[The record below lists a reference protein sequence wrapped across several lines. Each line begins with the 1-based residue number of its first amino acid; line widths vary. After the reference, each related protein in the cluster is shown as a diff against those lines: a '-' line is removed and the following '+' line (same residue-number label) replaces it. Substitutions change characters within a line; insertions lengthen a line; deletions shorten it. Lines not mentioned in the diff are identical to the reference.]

1 MTNGMNSLRTRLLA
15 VAKELIELKSKP
27 GKTSKSIA
35 LDVVRHHTFRRELT
49 HKLASAKSNKPMA
62 TDAWVVLYQVE
73 REDGS
78 GKEYT
83 RSSPYF
89 SKDDA
94 FDFFHKQW
102 GDNVDQSLINLMVQC
117 VVREPEIIENSIE
130 DAARNLAGYID
141 DLIKHFGNDPVYL
154 GFPEGYN
161 SKEMFLH
168 QVEKNQNIQLDKILS
183 VLNGRDSVGL
193 IQNLGGKKGVL
204 NEQQWKGRHGTTKPY
219 PADELRNVELKFAK
233 PQSVYPLIAIEE
245 YLFFSEGDH
254 LLFAL
259 AKSHSV
265 MHTYYNASKIRDS
278 MTDNPD
284 IGLWIGQDNLIA
296 EIKRMTATGFDFQPV
311 FNQGKQ
317 CIGTIELNQVMMYL
331 QNHNFDSLPQIIDRH
346 ELAAAGLL
354 SPAPPIVD
362 ARLPLH
368 RVNEIMY
375 YGIGCVLVRYDPEL
389 WTDEEQEFLNA
400 HLKPGLHIFTK
411 HDYVMSQTV

>member
-1 MTNGMNSLRTRLLA
+1 MANGMYSLRTRLLA

-27 GKTSKSIA
+27 GKSSESIA
-35 LDVVRHHTFRRELT
+35 LDVVRHHTFRRDLT
-49 HKLASAKSNKPMA
+49 HKLPSAKSNKAMP
-62 TDAWVVLYQVE
+62 TDAWVVLYQAE
-73 REDGS
+73 REDGM
-78 GKEYT
+78 GREYAC
-83 RSSPYF
+83 SS
-89 SKDDA
+89 A
-94 FDFFHKQW
+94 FLSESEAIDFFHHQW
-102 GDNVDQSLINLMVQC
+102 SNDVDQSLTNLMVQRI
-117 VVREPEIIENSIE
+117 VREPELEEIPIEKATKSI
-130 DAARNLAGYID
+130 AGYID
-141 DLIKHFGNDPVYL
+141 DLIMHFGDDPVYL
-154 GFPEGYN
+154 GFPEGYS
-161 SKEMFLH
+161 SKERFLDRI
-168 QVEKNQNIQLDKILS
+168 EKNQDAQLNEILS
-183 VLNGRDSVGL
+183 VLNSGDSSGL

-204 NEQQWKGRHGTTKPY
+204 NEQQWKQRHGTTKPY

-245 YLFFSEGDH
+245 YLFFSEGDY

-296 EIKRMTATGFDFQPV
+296 EIKRMTATGFDFQPI
-311 FNQGKQ
+311 FNRGKQ

-346 ELAAAGLL
+346 ELAAVGLL

-389 WTDEEQEFLNA
+389 WTEEEQEFLNA

>member
-1 MTNGMNSLRTRLLA
+1 MTNGMYSLRTRLLA

-27 GKTSKSIA
+27 GKSSESIA
-35 LDVVRHHTFRRELT
+35 LDVVRHHTFRRKLT
-49 HKLASAKSNKPMA
+49 HKLPSAKSNKAMP

-73 REDGS
+73 REDGM
-78 GKEYT
+78 GREYAC
-83 RSSPYF
+83 SS
-89 SKDDA
+89 A
-94 FDFFHKQW
+94 FLSESEAIDFFHEQW
-102 GDNVDQSLINLMVQC
+102 SNDVDQSLTNLMVQRI
-117 VVREPEIIENSIE
+117 VREPELEEIPIETATKSI
-130 DAARNLAGYID
+130 AGYID
-141 DLIKHFGNDPVYL
+141 DLITHFGDDPVYL
-154 GFPEGYN
+154 GFPEGHS
-161 SKEMFLH
+161 SKEMFLDRI
-168 QVEKNQNIQLDKILS
+168 QKNQDAQLNEILS
-183 VLNGRDSVGL
+183 VLNSRDSSGL
-193 IQNLGGKKGVL
+193 IQKTGGKKSVL
-204 NEQQWKGRHGTTKPY
+204 TEQEWKDRHGKSKPY
-219 PADELRNVELKFAK
+219 PADGLRTVELKVAK
-233 PQSVYPLIAIEE
+233 PQQIYPLIAIEE

-296 EIKRMTATGFDFQPV
+296 EIKRMTATGFDFQPI

-331 QNHNFDSLPQIIDRH
+331 QNHNFESLPQIIDRH
-346 ELAAAGLL
+346 ELTAAGLL